1 MARKSVACEQLY
13 ATLLLSDS
21 YLPGALV
28 LGHSL
33 RDTGTKRKLAA
44 LVTLDSVSV
53 GAVSQ
58 LKAVYDYILPV
69 PRIRNERPANLALMN
84 RLDLHSTFTKINLWK
99 QVQFSKIVYLDAD
112 VLAYRAPDELFDLPH
127 AFSAAP
133 DVGWPDIANTGVMVL
148 TPNMGDYHALLAM
161 AERGVSFDGADQGL
175 INMYFK
181 HSINPLPFTYNV
193 TPSTH
198 YQYLPAYLHF
208 QSSISMVH
216 FIGANKPWISCRDSA
231 DQISDRWWA
240 VHDRHYREQT
250 SVSAMKQT
258 PNRHEPNVIDVNA
271 ANAPVAGT
279 PSIHTLNDQ
288 PKKNNENITL
298 CQEEVGKYSPRCH
311 QSNIPSRV
319 RLVEYDTVQQNASSP
334 TVGSSWDA
342 QRQPPPLNSGP
353 EAANLSSARYKMSRD
368 TSPFVAPVRYP
379 SPPRDMW
386 YELPKQPSTS
396 AGKPPQIFPWES
408 KQPIPSRLFTEPVM
422 DKPNRTSSAAKARES
437 SAELAQDTSLTGSSS
452 DSELP
457 ITCMSPR
464 NSQEKVLQSSSTT
477 TGYFKGDCLR
487 RGY

>member
-33 RDTGTKRKLAA
+33 RDAGTKRKLAA

-53 GAVSQ
+53 GALSQ

-69 PRIRNERPANLALMN
+69 PRIRNERPANLVLMN

-175 INMYFK
+175 INMHFK

-216 FIGANKPWISCRDSA
+216 FIGANKPWISCRDLA
-231 DQISDRWWA
+231 DQISGRWWA

-250 SVSAMKQT
+250 SVSAMKQR
-258 PNRHEPNVIDVNA
+258 PNCHEPITIDVDA

-279 PSIHTLNDQ
+279 PYVHTLNGQ
-288 PKKNNENITL
+288 QKKKNETIIL
-298 CQEEVGKYSPRCH
+298 CQEEAGKYLPRCRPKK
-311 QSNIPSRV
+311 S
-319 RLVEYDTVQQNASSP
+319 
-334 TVGSSWDA
+334 GSTL
-342 QRQPPPLNSGP
+342 RQIL
-353 EAANLSSARYKMSRD
+353 L
-368 TSPFVAPVRYP
+368 T
-379 SPPRDMW
+379 
-386 YELPKQPSTS
+386 PKP
-396 AGKPPQIFPWES
+396 
-408 KQPIPSRLFTEPVM
+408 
-422 DKPNRTSSAAKARES
+422 
-437 SAELAQDTSLTGSSS
+437 
-452 DSELP
+452 
-457 ITCMSPR
+457 
-464 NSQEKVLQSSSTT
+464 
-477 TGYFKGDCLR
+477 
-487 RGY
+487 

>member
-33 RDTGTKRKLAA
+33 RDAGTKRKLAA

-53 GAVSQ
+53 GALSQ

-175 INMYFK
+175 INMHFK

-208 QSSISMVH
+208 QSSISMIH

-231 DQISDRWWA
+231 DQISCRWWA

-250 SVSAMKQT
+250 SVSAMKQRS
-258 PNRHEPNVIDVNA
+258 NCHEPITIDVDA

-279 PSIHTLNDQ
+279 PYVHTLNGQ
-288 PKKNNENITL
+288 QKKNNENIIL
-298 CQEEVGKYSPRCH
+298 CQEEAGKYLPRCRPKKSGSTLR
-311 QSNIPSRV
+311 QITTYTKALAPLSRFDGSNLYGNRFKYSF
-319 RLVEYDTVQQNASSP
+319 ACP
-334 TVGSSWDA
+334 TRGI
-342 QRQPPPLNSGP
+342 
-353 EAANLSSARYKMSRD
+353 RYR
-368 TSPFVAPVRYP
+368 A
-379 SPPRDMW
+379 
-386 YELPKQPSTS
+386 
-396 AGKPPQIFPWES
+396 
-408 KQPIPSRLFTEPVM
+408 TE
-422 DKPNRTSSAAKARES
+422 RAFSYGE
-437 SAELAQDTSLTGSSS
+437 
-452 DSELP
+452 
-457 ITCMSPR
+457 
-464 NSQEKVLQSSSTT
+464 
-477 TGYFKGDCLR
+477 
-487 RGY
+487 

>member
-1 MARKSVACEQLY
+1 MARKSVAYEQLY

-33 RDTGTKRKLAA
+33 RDAGTKRKLAA

-69 PRIRNERPANLALMN
+69 PRIQNERPANLALMN

-175 INMYFK
+175 INMHFK

-208 QSSISMVH
+208 QSSIIMVH

-231 DQISDRWWA
+231 DQISGRWWA
-240 VHDRHYREQT
+240 VHDRHYRQQT
-250 SVSAMKQT
+250 SVSAMKQR
-258 PNRHEPNVIDVNA
+258 PDPHEPNTIDVDA

-279 PSIHTLNDQ
+279 PYVHTLNGQ
-288 PKKNNENITL
+288 PKKNNENIIL
-298 CQEEVGKYSPRCH
+298 CQEEVAAKA
-311 QSNIPSRV
+311 
-319 RLVEYDTVQQNASSP
+319 LAAS
-334 TVGSSWDA
+334 
-342 QRQPPPLNSGP
+342 RQPPPPNSGP
-353 EAANLSSARYKMSRD
+353 EAANLSLARYKMSRD

-379 SPPRDMW
+379 SPPRDMG

-396 AGKPPQIFPWES
+396 AGKPPQIFPWEA
-408 KQPIPSRLFTEPVM
+408 KQPIPSRFFTEPVM
-422 DKPNRTSSAAKARES
+422 DEPNRTSSAAKAREL
-437 SAELAQDTSLTGSSS
+437 SAELAQDTSLTGPSS
-452 DSELP
+452 DPELP

-464 NSQEKVLQSSSTT
+464 NLQEEFLQSVLTT
-477 TGYFKGDCLR
+477 TGFFK
-487 RGY
+487 

>member
-33 RDTGTKRKLAA
+33 RDAGTKRKLAA

-69 PRIRNERPANLALMN
+69 PRIRNEHPANLALMN

-148 TPNMGDYHALLAM
+148 TPNMGDYHALIAM

-175 INMYFK
+175 INMHFK
-181 HSINPLPFTYNV
+181 HSINPLSFTYNV

-231 DQISDRWWA
+231 DQISGRWWA
-240 VHDRHYREQT
+240 VHDRHYREQA
-250 SVSAMKQT
+250 SVSAIKQR
-258 PNRHEPNVIDVNA
+258 PNRHEPNIVDVDA
-271 ANAPVAGT
+271 ANAPVADT
-279 PSIHTLNDQ
+279 PSVHTLNGQ
-288 PKKNNENITL
+288 PKKNNENIIL
-298 CQEEVGKYSPRCH
+298 CQEEPHCPVSMEVTYMATD
-311 QSNIPSRV
+311 SNIPSRV
-319 RLVEYDTVQQNASSP
+319 RLVEYDTVQQNAPSP
-334 TVGSSWDA
+334 TASSSWDA
-342 QRQPPPLNSGP
+342 QRQPPPPNSGP

-379 SPPRDMW
+379 SPPKDMC
-386 YELPKQPSTS
+386 E
-396 AGKPPQIFPWES
+396 
-408 KQPIPSRLFTEPVM
+408 
-422 DKPNRTSSAAKARES
+422 AAN
-437 SAELAQDTSLTGSSS
+437 SLS
-452 DSELP
+452 
-457 ITCMSPR
+457 II
-464 NSQEKVLQSSSTT
+464 Q
-477 TGYFKGDCLR
+477 
-487 RGY
+487 

>member
-33 RDTGTKRKLAA
+33 RDAGTKRKLAA

-148 TPNMGDYHALLAM
+148 TPNMGDYHALLAL

-175 INMYFK
+175 INMHFK
-181 HSINPLPFTYNV
+181 HSINPLSFTYNV

-231 DQISDRWWA
+231 NQISGRWWA

-258 PNRHEPNVIDVNA
+258 PNRPEHNVIDVDA

-279 PSIHTLNDQ
+279 PSVHTLNGQ
-288 PKKNNENITL
+288 LKKNNENIIL
-298 CQEEVGKYSPRCH
+298 CQEEVGKH
-311 QSNIPSRV
+311 
-319 RLVEYDTVQQNASSP
+319 
-334 TVGSSWDA
+334 
-342 QRQPPPLNSGP
+342 PPPPNSGP

-396 AGKPPQIFPWES
+396 AGKPPQIFPWEA

-422 DKPNRTSSAAKARES
+422 DKPNRTSTAAKAREL
-437 SAELAQDTSLTGSSS
+437 SAELAQDTSLTGPSS

-464 NSQEKVLQSSSTT
+464 NSQEEVLQSSSTT